1 MRLTP
6 ELVLYFIDQG
16 MKQSEVAR
24 EYGVTR
30 QYVNR
35 LAKQGGYVSSMT
47 IINDHLPWEFDT
59 SEYQE
64 NTLYQVFRLTATYNL
79 EGDKAF
85 INAPSSRRKVRSFVK
100 RLTIYNQVIDFDPD
114 YPPIPGVVNS
124 HGFAYVPRSPED
136 DDFMMKIRPGV
147 RVTNVGNRIWRLPPM
162 F

>member
-16 MKQSEVAR
+16 MKQSEIAR

-85 INAPSSRRKVRSFVK
+85 INAPSSLS
-100 RLTIYNQVIDFDPD
+100 LIHI
-114 YPPIPGVVNS
+114 
-124 HGFAYVPRSPED
+124 
-136 DDFMMKIRPGV
+136 
-147 RVTNVGNRIWRLPPM
+147 
-162 F
+162 

>member
-16 MKQSEVAR
+16 MRQSDIAR
-24 EYGVTR
+24 QYGVTR

-79 EGDKAF
+79 EGEKAF
-85 INAPSSRRKVRSFVK
+85 VNSPSSKRKVRSFVK
-100 RLTIYNQVIDFDPD
+100 RLTVYNQVIDFDPD
-114 YPPIPGVVNS
+114 YPPIPGVVNGP
-124 HGFAYVPRSPED
+124 GFAYVPRSPED
-136 DDFMMKIRPGV
+136 DNFMMKIRPGV